1 MQYTRHSNI
10 LHSYI
15 AEYYIFMKVRII
27 TVLFKLAHKTVAVG
41 YVMKFFGKLAREHS
55 LLGCRN
61 FDGKRGHAGCRH
73 GKGVENAE
81 HAEVGKDVQ

>member
-1 MQYTRHSNI
+1 MK
-10 LHSYI
+10 
-15 AEYYIFMKVRII
+15 IFVE
-27 TVLFKLAHKTVAVG
+27 LAT
-41 YVMKFFGKLAREHS
+41 EHS

-61 FDGKRGHAGCRH
+61 FDGKRGHAGGDGCRH